1 MATSLAVQSQCVVD
15 RRLFFHVVGGLKQ
28 IGAGASGGGHLEDT
42 ISSPGL
48 HMPNR
53 LSPSQIEN
61 LECPVVSTTCS
72 ASALADVRP

>member
-28 IGAGASGGGHLEDT
+28 IGAGASGGPRSEFIT
-42 ISSPGL
+42 SSPGL

-61 LECPVVSTTCS
+61 LAPLVMSPTRS

>member
-61 LECPVVSTTCS
+61 LAPLVMSPTRS

>member
-28 IGAGASGGGHLEDT
+28 IGAGASGGGQLEDT
-42 ISSPGL
+42 TSSPGS

-61 LECPVVSTTCS
+61 LEWPVVSPSCWP
-72 ASALADVRP
+72 SALADVRP